1 MTEFTHLHVA
11 SAFSSHFGVTRPE
24 LLAEAA
30 AAQKMTALAITD
42 RDGLY
47 GAVKHIGACLTLGM
61 SPIVGVELSIVD
73 DEYQQLSRA
82 VVLARGHDR
91 GVGWSTL
98 CAIVSAAHGYNI
110 GDALSENSKKLQ
122 RARKSESISIRRGEL
137 ARLIGES
144 MGACT
149 VLLGTDSDVGKSVLR
164 GSRDEAIALLE
175 PWQELFSTPNSLAIE
190 ICSLLTEPGT
200 ESSVLQANR
209 MLQLADFAK
218 LPAVLTNSVRYLT
231 PDGKF
236 VSLNE
241 EGPEDAYW
249 AEVYDGSYGHVY
261 FGHQPFMQETPK
273 EFSHATSLDTGCVYG
288 GWLSAVIIENG
299 NKRYVSVKAKEAY
312 SLLH

>member
-47 GAVKHIGACLTLGM
+47 GAVKHIGACLTLGI
-61 SPIVGVELSIVD
+61 SPIVGVELSVVD
-73 DEYQQLSRA
+73 DEYQQLARA

-231 PDGKF
+231 PD
-236 VSLNE
+236 
-241 EGPEDAYW
+241 DALT
-249 AEVYDGSYGHVY
+249 ADVLDAARFLEPLGFFQV
-261 FGHQPFMQETPK
+261 QPNAQ
-273 EFSHATSLDTGCVYG
+273 ATSATVR
-288 GWLSAVIIENG
+288 
-299 NKRYVSVKAKEAY
+299 K
-312 SLLH
+312 